1 MKKAEQV
8 KHFKYLGRVISCDGY
23 NTRDIETRIALAKK
37 QGRMI
42 SSFYQVPISL
52 LGMDLQK

>member
-8 KHFKYLGRVISCDGY
+8 KHFKYLGRVISSDGY
-23 NTRDIETRIALAKK
+23 NTIETRIALAKK
-37 QGRMI
+37 AMTNDFVILPR
-42 SSFYQVPISL
+42 PHSL